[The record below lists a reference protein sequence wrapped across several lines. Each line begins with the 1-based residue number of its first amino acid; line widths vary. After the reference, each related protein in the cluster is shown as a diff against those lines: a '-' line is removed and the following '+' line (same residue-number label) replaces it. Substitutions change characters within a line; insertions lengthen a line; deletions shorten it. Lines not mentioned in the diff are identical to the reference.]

1 MKIKTAYPVIVEN
14 EKLDMSEYYANAA
27 GTSTPESYSA
37 GDVNVSTSYP
47 VIINGSDVSPN
58 DFYSN
63 VDEPPMPEQV
73 AAKQKGMFWDK
84 VKGGWS
90 KISNNAG
97 AQFALEKVA
106 EFMKMKQGGGFGGG
120 GFGGGGF
127 TGGLP
132 DSTPTPAPTPA
143 AEPMSKT
150 TKIVLVVGGVLV
162 VGLVLVG
169 VFAKKK

>member
-1 MKIKTAYPVIVEN
+1 MKIKTAYPLIVDN
-14 EKLDMSEYYANAA
+14 DKLDMNEYYANAA
-27 GTSTPESYSA
+27 GTSTPETYSA
-37 GDVNVSTSYP
+37 GDVSVSTSYP
-47 VIINGSDVSPN
+47 VVIDGTDVSSK
-58 DFYSN
+58 DFYANADGATPS
-63 VDEPPMPEQV
+63 MPEQV
-73 AAKQKGMFWDK
+73 SAKQKGLFWDK

-90 KISNNAG
+90 KISNSPG

-106 EFMKMKQGGGFGGG
+106 EFMKNKQGGGFGS
-120 GFGGGGF
+120 GGF
-127 TGGLP
+127 TGGMP